1 MPWDMA
7 HVCGMLV
14 PGKQGPRKHQ
24 KLTDFKELCQALAEL
39 VHQSFTDSDHC
50 GEEDIMQGKLIG
62 KKNTV

>member
-1 MPWDMA
+1 
-7 HVCGMLV
+7 MLV

-24 KLTDFKELCQALAEL
+24 KLTDLKELCQALAEL